1 MKRPYQ
7 SGWMQLGAIAT
18 LTWSASA
25 AAQPM
30 APEPPPPLDPWYEAL
45 DFSLFADGYASVN
58 TNFPKPQEDA
68 NRFRAYDQNNGMSLS
83 WVGADV
89 SHDPSPVGGT
99 ISLRLGPTAERYADS
114 CLSSSTRCDGDV
126 PGLTYVK
133 QAFASWRPGG
143 ADGSV
148 VFDFG
153 KFDTIYGAEVAESQ
167 LNLNYTRGALYWLG
181 QPLFHT
187 GLRTTIDVWP
197 ELTVTALAV
206 NGWNNTIDNNVG
218 KTFGLQFGIRP
229 AASFSAYLGWLAGP
243 EQDDTIRCPNGTR
256 YDPATDT
263 CVGTGEPDPNA
274 PGDVVDQGGAN
285 EFRAWRHLGDL
296 VMLYTPLDELRLV
309 LNADLGLEG
318 VREFEYDGTTRIDQI
333 MYYGGMLGARY
344 ALDATYAVAV
354 RGEYFADPDG
364 VQSGVDDLQLCT
376 ATLTLEA
383 APNDFLSLRLEGRG
397 DFVLDGEEGDAGKD
411 LFQKGVRERT
421 AHMITTTL
429 GVVVTTN

>member
-7 SGWMQLGAIAT
+7 SGWMQLTAIAT

-25 AAQPM
+25 EAQPL
-30 APEPPPPLDPWYEAL
+30 APEPLPPLDPWYEAL
-45 DFSLFADGYASVN
+45 DFNLFADAYGSVN

-68 NRFRAYDQNNGMSLS
+68 NRFRAYDTHNGMSLS

-89 SHDPSPVGGT
+89 SYAPSPVGGT

-114 CLSSSTRCDGDV
+114 CLSNSTRCDSEV
-126 PGLTYVK
+126 AGLTYVK

-143 ADGSV
+143 VDGSM

-153 KFDTIYGAEVAESQ
+153 KFDTIYGAEVAESHR
-167 LNLNYTRGALYWLG
+167 NLNYTRGALYWLG

-197 ELTVTALAV
+197 ELAVTALAV
-206 NGWNNTIDNNVG
+206 NGWNSTIDNNIG
-218 KTFGLQFGIRP
+218 KTFGLQVALRP
-229 AASFSAYLGWLAGP
+229 VSNLTAYLGWLAGP
-243 EQDDTIRCPNGTR
+243 EQDDSVSCPTGTQ
-256 YDPATDT
+256 YDEESDSCVAGTDPA
-263 CVGTGEPDPNA
+263 A

-285 EFRAWRHLGDL
+285 ELEAWRHLGDL
-296 VMLYTPLDELRLV
+296 VVLYTPLEQLRLV
-309 LNADLGLEG
+309 LNASFGLEG
-318 VREFEYDGTTRIDQI
+318 VREFQGDGQVEVEPAV
-333 MYYGGMLGARY
+333 YYGAMLGARY
-344 ALDATYAVAV
+344 ALDATYAVAL
-354 RGEYFADPDG
+354 RGEYFNDHDG
-364 VQSGVDDLQLCT
+364 RQTGVAALELAT
-376 ATLTLEA
+376 GTLTLEA

-397 DFVLDGEEGDAGKD
+397 DFVVGAEGEDPGKD
-411 LFQKGVRERT
+411 LYRKGVRERT

>member
-1 MKRPYQ
+1 MKRAYQ
-7 SGWMQLGAIAT
+7 SGWMQLIAIAAV
-18 LTWSASA
+18 TWTTSTG
-25 AAQPM
+25 AQPL

-45 DFSLFADGYASVN
+45 DFGLFADAYASVN
-58 TNFPKPQEDA
+58 TNFPKPQENA
-68 NRFRAYDQNNGMSLS
+68 NRFRAYDTHNGMSLS

-89 SHDPSPVGGT
+89 SHAPSPVGGT
-99 ISLRLGPTAERYADS
+99 ISLRLGPTAETYSDS
-114 CLSSSTRCDGDV
+114 CLSNSTRCDSDV
-126 PGLTYVK
+126 AGLTYVK

-153 KFDTIYGAEVAESQ
+153 KFDTIYGAEVAESH

-187 GLRTTIDVWP
+187 GLRTSVDLWP

-218 KTFGLQFGIRP
+218 KTFGLQLALRP
-229 AASFSAYLGWLAGP
+229 TSSLSAYLGWLAGP
-243 EQDDTIRCPNGTR
+243 EQDDTVSCPTGTL
-256 YDPATDT
+256 YDTTTDS
-263 CVGTGEPDPNA
+263 CVAGTDPTA

-285 EFRAWRHLGDL
+285 EFEAWRHLGDL
-296 VMLYTPLDELRLV
+296 VVLYTPLEQLRLV
-309 LNADLGLEG
+309 LNASFGMEG
-318 VREFEYDGTTRIDQI
+318 MRELQDDGRVEVNQGI
-333 MYYGGMLGARY
+333 YYGGMLGARY

-354 RGEYFADPDG
+354 RGEYLSDRDG
-364 VQSGVDDLQLCT
+364 MQTGVEALELCT
-376 ATLTLEA
+376 GTLTLEA

-397 DFVLDGEEGDAGKD
+397 DFVVGAEGGAEAED
-411 LFQKGVRERT
+411 LYQQGVRKRT
-421 AHMITTTL
+421 AHLITTTL